1 MIKLLYSTSFQDTAD
16 VRMSIVEDPVSL
28 TKSASTIFG
37 CDYDSMKPDKDH
49 VGIHVVAVGDFEHYG
64 ANRNA
69 DGFPKRACI
78 AYHPTFVKHGCVYRH
93 HKNKDPQKRLGQIV
107 KSAYSDEMGRIELFV
122 HAHKEKARDELQK
135 LATDGEIP
143 FSMACKVPFDR
154 CSVRGCGRLRKSAQ
168 DPNQCEH
175 VLSKL
180 GHVLDDGQVV
190 CTQNDRP
197 KFFDISFVSRPAD
210 RIAWQLKVAEA
221 GGMDSIKLAETA
233 GIWVPDHVAI
243 DSPEAIAKLELIHKL
258 AAAEHEFQRLAA
270 TLLQSS
276 SERYMWELRK
286 AASAQLSDE
295 TLEQLR
301 EYEPK
306 DTFQALAKRAVVLDV
321 DSFFKYAMGP
331 EYDAVAPYLPGVRQ
345 ILPGVFTHIEK
356 EGRCQRVCNNSM
368 FDVNTGW
375 SPFETMPL
383 AGHEKAASAAGF
395 TTIAVEQRIIDAT
408 LNGTNPEIPLDK
420 LEKIGSNCD
429 DNTVVLAEKY
439 AAYKVAAVKA
449 IIELNQNTDKDALLM
464 LSVAQN
470 FVNT

>member
-16 VRMSIVEDPVSL
+16 VRMSIVEDAGRF

-37 CDYDSMKPDKDH
+37 CDYEGMQPDKDH

-64 ANRNA
+64 ANRNG
-69 DGFPKRACI
+69 DGFPKQACV
-78 AYHPTFVKHGCVYRH
+78 AYHPTFVKHGNVYRH

-190 CTQNDRP
+190 CTQNDQP

-233 GIWVPDHVAI
+233 GVWVPDHVAI
-243 DSPEAIAKLELIHKL
+243 ESPAAMAKLELIHKL
-258 AAAEHEFQRLAA
+258 ASAEHEFQRLAA

-286 AASAQLSDE
+286 AASAQLTDE
-295 TLEQLR
+295 ALAQLR

-306 DTFQALAKRAVVLDV
+306 DAFQALAKRAVVLDV

-331 EYDAVAPYLPGVRQ
+331 EYAAVAPYIPGIRQ
-345 ILPGVFTHIEK
+345 ALPGVFTRIEK
-356 EGRCQRVCNNSM
+356 EGRCQLVCNNSM

-375 SPFETMPL
+375 SPYETMPL
-383 AGHEKAASAAGF
+383 AGHEKAAAAAGF
-395 TTIAVEQRIIDAT
+395 STVAVEQRIIEAT

-420 LEKIGSNCD
+420 LEKIGSNGR
-429 DNTVVLAEKY
+429 DNTSMLAEKY